1 MSQSKLEGA
10 LLGLHSRHRLTGPSG
25 SAALQREWLDD
36 VGTVIRTQLAKL
48 REMPKPLDRNLCDRV
63 HICMHHNTHIYICPR
78 HSWEKQAT
86 ATQRDSVRQLLELLQ
101 CDPCTATSSG
111 NSETPEEVVPAS
123 ASLASVAPT
132 ASFGSSLDSQE
143 SPTVPEPI
151 VREHS
156 FMEGAENMA
165 IQALQLAMQDSP
177 PSQKLKTAAFQA
189 RLGCCFVIFV

>member
-1 MSQSKLEGA
+1 MSQSKVEGA

-48 REMPKPLDRNLCDRV
+48 REMPKPLDR
-63 HICMHHNTHIYICPR
+63 MHHNTYIYIYICPR

-101 CDPCTATSSG
+101 CDPCTAASSG

>member
-63 HICMHHNTHIYICPR
+63 HICMHHNIYICPR

-111 NSETPEEVVPAS
+111 
-123 ASLASVAPT
+123 SLASVAPA

-189 RLGCCFVIFV
+189 RLGCCFVILV